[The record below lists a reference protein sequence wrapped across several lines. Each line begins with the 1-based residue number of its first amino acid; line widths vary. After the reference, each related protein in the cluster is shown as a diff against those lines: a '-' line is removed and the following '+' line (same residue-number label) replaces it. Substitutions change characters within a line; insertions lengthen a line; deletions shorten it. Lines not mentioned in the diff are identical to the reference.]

1 MANVT
6 RRSFVDSVIKGSVIS
21 LSFTLGGTTVFLT
34 PQEAHAKQ
42 VPLKVLDPEQARILE
57 LLGETILPGS
67 VAAGVI
73 HFVDHQL
80 AEDPNDA
87 LLLAK
92 YFQVA
97 PPYRNFYAAGT
108 KTAAAMAQKNANKP
122 IGSLDKAGLQ
132 QLVKE
137 MSKPGNVVDGFPIFL
152 FYLCFRSDTVDV
164 LYGTP
169 EGFKK
174 LNIPYMEHIMPPEG
188 WNG

>member
-6 RRSFVDSVIKGSVIS
+6 RRSFVDTVIKGSVIS
-21 LSFTLGGTTVFLT
+21 LSFTLGGTTVLLT
-34 PQEAHAKQ
+34 PEEARANQ
-42 VPLKVLDPEQARILE
+42 VPLKVLDPEQVRILE
-57 LLGETILPGS
+57 LLAETILPGS

-73 HFVDHQL
+73 HFLDHQL

-92 YFQVA
+92 YFGVA
-97 PPYRNFYAAGT
+97 LPYRNFYAAGT
-108 KTAAAMAQKNANKP
+108 KTAAAMAQKTANKP
-122 IGSLDKAGLQ
+122 IASLDKAGLQ

-137 MSKPGNVVDGFPIFL
+137 MSKPGTVVDGFPIFL